1 MKQEYCTD
9 KQTMEH
15 IYRIDYD
22 PDGKSFVMYEYTPE
36 FDFVDGMHG
45 IKWTLKYLYE
55 HHKEHPDPLRNYN
68 ILTETE
74 AYGYIMLEKL

>member
-9 KQTMEH
+9 KETEQH

-36 FDFVDGMHG
+36 FDFVDE
-45 IKWTLKYLYE
+45 WTLKYLYE
-55 HHKEHPDPLRNYN
+55 YYEGDGTDPRKAKVNVRDMMN
-68 ILTETE
+68 
-74 AYGYIMLEKL
+74 